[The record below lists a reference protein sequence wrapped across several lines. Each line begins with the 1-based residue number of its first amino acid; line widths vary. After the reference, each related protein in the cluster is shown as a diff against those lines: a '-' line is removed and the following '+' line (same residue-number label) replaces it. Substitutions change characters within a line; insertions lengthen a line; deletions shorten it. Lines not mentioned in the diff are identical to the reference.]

1 MRAYAFV
8 SIDTL
13 LATTLEADPTDGKKL
28 TFVMKVSSSIHRM
41 ALLSRRRW
49 FSIALALLYS
59 TYIIS
64 YGVSAFSPRHPSNN
78 NVRYI
83 TPIHIQSTSP
93 RSISRG
99 TKLYNFLDAV
109 GDILSGPKLEA
120 ETNLPYDPPF
130 SDELSISD
138 NVRTFAIKERP

>member
-1 MRAYAFV
+1 
-8 SIDTL
+8 
-13 LATTLEADPTDGKKL
+13 
-28 TFVMKVSSSIHRM
+28 MKVSSSSIHRM

-49 FSIALALLYS
+49 FEFAMALALLYS
-59 TYIIS
+59 TYIS

-78 NVRYI
+78 NVGYI
-83 TPIHIQSTSP
+83 TPIHIRSTRP
-93 RSISRG
+93 RSISRS

-109 GDILSGPKLEA
+109 GDMLSGPKLEA

>member
-1 MRAYAFV
+1 M
-8 SIDTL
+8 
-13 LATTLEADPTDGKKL
+13 
-28 TFVMKVSSSIHRM
+28 
-41 ALLSRRRW
+41 
-49 FSIALALLYS
+49 ALALLYS
-59 TYIIS
+59 TYIS

-83 TPIHIQSTSP
+83 APIHIRSTRP
-93 RSISRG
+93 RSISRS

-109 GDILSGPKLEA
+109 GDMLSGPKLEA

>member
-1 MRAYAFV
+1 
-8 SIDTL
+8 
-13 LATTLEADPTDGKKL
+13 
-28 TFVMKVSSSIHRM
+28 MKVSSSIHRM

-49 FSIALALLYS
+49 FEFAMALALLY
-59 TYIIS
+59 YIS
-64 YGVSAFSPRHPSNN
+64 GVSAFSPRHPSNN

-83 TPIHIQSTSP
+83 TPIHIRSTRP
-93 RSISRG
+93 RSISRS

-109 GDILSGPKLEA
+109 GDMLSGPKLEA